1 MLSHSS
7 LDKQLQQTLPH
18 GMVEILLQ
26 DILDYYG
33 DIVEGFDHDICITL
47 HSINLSGS
55 WWISY

>member
-7 LDKQLQQTLPH
+7 LDKATSTDTPTWY
-18 GMVEILLQ
+18 GRNILQ

-33 DIVEGFDHDICITL
+33 GIVKGFDHDICITL

-55 WWISY
+55 